1 MDYIGGLGADTNR
14 LERTRTPSETAGGGL
29 LASDPRQT
37 PVRSSFPPSV
47 GVVDSLHRSYGK
59 FTGGQDLSE
68 ARPAQMSSG
77 VTLKIPFNR
86 FGTGFNLRYHGGD
99 EFPMSATSASPSAEE
114 QSYLQ
119 PGKEP
124 SIPINKAGDIEYI
137 LRKNVRA
144 VSTLDWL
151 LSTLKEV
158 TSLPNQDPSV
168 LEALWYQIRKTLGF
182 VTEMSSGS
190 LMSMLIARR
199 EAFLKCCDPLKVPKR
214 THTWAALRPPFQSLS
229 PNLLGDTSDILR
241 TEAKEDREMQ
251 IMSSLSANRAGP
263 PRYTRSSRPAPA
275 TAPAPSTPAPAAARK
290 SQAPTS
296 TNPSTRG
303 GRSFRDRGRSSR
315 RGYKAR
321 H

>member
-1 MDYIGGLGADTNR
+1 
-14 LERTRTPSETAGGGL
+14 
-29 LASDPRQT
+29 
-37 PVRSSFPPSV
+37 
-47 GVVDSLHRSYGK
+47 
-59 FTGGQDLSE
+59 
-68 ARPAQMSSG
+68 MSSG
-77 VTLKIPFNR
+77 VTLKIPFNQ

-229 PNLLGDTSDILR
+229 PN
-241 TEAKEDREMQ
+241 
-251 IMSSLSANRAGP
+251 
-263 PRYTRSSRPAPA
+263 
-275 TAPAPSTPAPAAARK
+275 
-290 SQAPTS
+290 
-296 TNPSTRG
+296 
-303 GRSFRDRGRSSR
+303 
-315 RGYKAR
+315 
-321 H
+321 